1 VEVTMDKIVERQV
14 PVYIDKIIEKEKI
27 VER

>member
-1 VEVTMDKIVERQV
+1 VEVTMDKIVEKQV